1 MTVTKQVSLHGK
13 RAFLT
18 KEDIL
23 VGRGGI
29 AAGGDDKPTI
39 RRLEA
44 PGRAAVGAVVEAV
57 DSEVDDGE
65 RHLTNLD
72 NHEIIRHESSKP

>member
-23 VGRGGI
+23 VARNAV

-39 RRLEA
+39 VL
-44 PGRAAVGAVVEAV
+44 PGSPDTVAVFDWLPMAASLPALI
-57 DSEVDDGE
+57 D
-65 RHLTNLD
+65 L
-72 NHEIIRHESSKP
+72 